1 MIRRL
6 FFLLLTL
13 AVCSACSRNKIE
25 TPQGPVGRTVLM
37 YFPWAQD
44 LATYTKKN
52 IEDMERVVAQGA
64 LHDER
69 LLVFYMDSHT
79 TASLRSTIF
88 LALFTVFTMP
98 RSMSLRI
105 TKGL

>member
-37 YFPWAQD
+37 YFPWAQRS
-44 LATYTKKN
+44 
-52 IEDMERVVAQGA
+52 EE
-64 LHDER
+64 
-69 LLVFYMDSHT
+69 HT
-79 TASLRSTIF
+79 SELQSQR
-88 LALFTVFTMP
+88 
-98 RSMSLRI
+98 
-105 TKGL
+105 